1 MKHLTSL
8 LYLLNIF
15 HLFGQSPLEIRFQPD
30 SSVYSFQ
37 INTNPIEVN
46 TIVLQNIALVN
57 IGQDSLRIDRLKISA
72 FKDSVE
78 IQTTT
83 IHQDKIGSYANHLH
97 SMQEAGKLEFLEA
110 KLQTKSYLEN
120 ITFSASH
127 WIAAN
132 NAIVITT
139 VPLLFENRPDKITVS
154 VFGYDIQGNEIVSTN
169 ELLVIQYKTKNQYDF
184 PLKGI
189 WSAFGAPSL
198 NSHHRWVGI
207 QEFSYDFIKMD
218 KNGNSH
224 KKDGSKFK
232 HYYAYGE
239 DVVSIG
245 DGKVVSVI
253 NTIEESDVLLHSDDS
268 DEHWIKVKALQ
279 NELMQKGFEYVLG
292 NHVIIEHE
300 NGEYSYYMH
309 LKTNS
314 VNVKVGNTIKKG
326 EKIGELGQS
335 GMSSEPHLHFQLSD
349 NPSLLKSRCLPIV
362 FSNIGDDN
370 WNILYGEIIKT
381 VK

>member
-8 LYLLNIF
+8 FLILNVF
-15 HLFGQSPLEIRFQPD
+15 NLFAQSPLEIRFQPD
-30 SSVYSFQ
+30 SSVYSYQ
-37 INTNPIEVN
+37 SNTNPIEVH
-46 TIVLQNIALVN
+46 TIVLQNIAIVN
-57 IGQDSLRIDRLKISA
+57 TGQDSLRINRLTITA
-72 FKDSVE
+72 IKDSVE
-78 IQTTT
+78 IQKTT
-83 IHQDKIGSYANHLH
+83 IYQDKLDIYANRLY
-97 SMQEAGKLEFLEA
+97 SIQEAGKLEFLEA
-110 KLQTKSYLEN
+110 KLQTNNYLNDVSFSSSY
-120 ITFSASH
+120 
-127 WIAAN
+127 WINQN
-132 NAIVITT
+132 NAIVVTSI
-139 VPLLFENRPDKITVS
+139 PLLFENLPDKIVVS
-154 VFGYDIQGNEIVSTN
+154 VFGYDIQGKEITSTN
-169 ELLVIQYKTKNQYDF
+169 ELSIIQYKSNNQYSF
-184 PLKGI
+184 PLKGT

-239 DVVSIG
+239 DVLSIG

-253 NTIEESDVLLHSDDS
+253 NTIEESDVLLQSEDS

-279 NELMQKGFEYVLG
+279 NELMKKGFEYVLG
-292 NHVIIEHE
+292 NHVIIKHA

-314 VNVKVGNTIKKG
+314 ITVQVGDTIKKG
-326 EKIGELGQS
+326 QKIGELGQS

-349 NPSLLKSRCLPIV
+349 SPDILKSRCLPIV
-362 FSNIGDDN
+362 FSNIGDNN

-381 VK
+381 DD

>member
-8 LYLLNIF
+8 FFFLNIF
-15 HLFGQSPLEIRFQPD
+15 NLFAQYPLEIRFQPD
-30 SSVYSFQ
+30 SSVYSYQ
-37 INTNPIEVN
+37 INANPIEVH
-46 TIVLQNIALVN
+46 TIVLQNIAVVN
-57 IGQDSLRIDRLKISA
+57 TGQNSLEINRLTISA

-83 IHQDKIGSYANHLH
+83 IHQGKIDSYANRLH
-97 SMQEAGKLEFLEA
+97 SIQEAGKLEFLEA
-110 KLQTKSYLEN
+110 KLQTKTYLEN
-120 ITFSASH
+120 IYFCASR
-127 WIAAN
+127 WMNEN

-139 VPLLFENRPDKITVS
+139 FPLLFENLPDKIVVS
-154 VFGYDIQGNEIVSTN
+154 VFGYDNQGKEVVSTN
-169 ELLVIQYKTKNQYDF
+169 EIKVIQYKSNNQYSF
-184 PLKGI
+184 PLKGT

-239 DVVSIG
+239 DVVSVG

-253 NTIEESDVLLHSDDS
+253 NAIEESDILLQSEDS
-268 DEHWIKVKALQ
+268 DEHWMKVKALQ

-314 VNVKVGNTIKKG
+314 ITVQVGDTIKKG
-326 EKIGELGQS
+326 LKIGELGQS

-349 NPSLLKSRCLPIV
+349 SPDILKSRCLPIV
-362 FSNIGDDN
+362 FSNIGDKN

-381 VK
+381 DN